1 MKRNWLIIGVV
12 VIVIVVI
19 AVVFGLRQMN
29 ANAAATTTARAQTAT
44 VTRGNLIATVSA
56 AGNVS
61 APTSTSL
68 TFQTTGKVKLVN
80 VQVGDTVKKGQLL
93 MQLDTTD
100 LDLALKSAQINLTSA
115 QTNFDSTKASLQFS
129 LQNAQTNLASAQAS
143 FDSTKAN
150 LQFALQTAQDN
161 VTNSQSAVVVAKAK
175 AAQNPNQLLT
185 AKAALDKATIA
196 LQTAQS
202 NYNAIAWRPDVGMTS
217 QAAALQSASIDY
229 NSALASYNVTAS
241 SIANDNSVQQAQNQL
256 DQSQVS
262 LAQAQKNLDTSMR
275 TAQAQLDSAKN
286 ALDNANRNL
295 DTSTKTAQGQLD
307 SAQNA
312 FDIAKRN
319 QDKASIY
326 APYDA
331 LVSAVNFNPN
341 DSAGTGAAVVILDP
355 TQLQVKLTIAEVD
368 VAKIKAGQSADLT
381 LDALSGQTYS
391 AKVLSVSPV
400 GTVTQGVVNYP
411 VVVSLT
417 NNDGQIK
424 AGMTAN
430 LAINVEE
437 RDNVLLLPLRAVRT
451 TGNQKTVTVSYKGQN
466 ISVPVQTGL
475 TNDTNVEITSGLNE
489 GDVVQLTTTTTRST
503 GGGGGGFGIPGGG
516 GIP

>member
-1 MKRNWLIIGVV
+1 MKRNWLIIGAV

-19 AVVFGLRQMN
+19 AVVLGIRQMT
-29 ANAAATTTARAQTAT
+29 ANASATTVAARSQTAT

-61 APTSTSL
+61 TPTSTSL
-68 TFQTTGKVKLVN
+68 TFQTTGKVKTVN
-80 VQVGDTVKKGQLL
+80 VLVGDLVKKGQVL

-100 LDLALKSAQINLTSA
+100 LDLAYKGAQIS
-115 QTNFDSTKASLQFS
+115 
-129 LQNAQTNLASAQAS
+129 LASAQAN

-161 VTNSQSAVVVAKAK
+161 VTNSQSALATAQAKV
-175 AAQNPNQLLT
+175 AQNPNQLLS
-185 AKAALDKATIA
+185 AKAALDKAAIA

-202 NYNAIAWRPDVGMTS
+202 NYNAVAWRPDIGMTT

-241 SIANDNSVQQAQNQL
+241 SITNDNSVKQAQLQL
-256 DQSQVS
+256 DRDQVS
-262 LAQAQKNLDTSMR
+262 LQQAQKNLDTSTR
-275 TAQAQLDSAKN
+275 TAQAQLDSAQN
-286 ALDNANRNL
+286 SLDVAKRNL
-295 DTSTKTAQGQLD
+295 D
-307 SAQNA
+307 
-312 FDIAKRN
+312 
-319 QDKASIY
+319 KATII
-326 APYDA
+326 APYDGA
-331 LVSAVNFNPN
+331 VSAVNFNPN
-341 DSAGTGAAVVILDP
+341 DTAGTGAAVVLVDL

-368 VAKIKAGQSADLT
+368 VAKIKAGQAAQMT
-381 LDALSGQTYS
+381 LDALTGQTYN

-411 VVVSLT
+411 VVVT
-417 NNDGQIK
+417 VANNDGQVK
-424 AGMTAN
+424 PGMTAN

-489 GDVVQLTTTTTRST
+489 GDVVQLTTTTTRT